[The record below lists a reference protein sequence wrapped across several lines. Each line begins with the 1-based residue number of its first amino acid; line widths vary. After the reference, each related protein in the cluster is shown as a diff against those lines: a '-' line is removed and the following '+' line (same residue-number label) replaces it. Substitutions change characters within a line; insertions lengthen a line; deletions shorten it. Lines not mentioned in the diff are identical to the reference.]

1 MKAPEF
7 IDGALLDRV
16 SEAARNSPR
25 LRKNHNFHRSEA
37 DVSNRLL
44 NAIEPGSYIVPHRHL
59 DAAKDETFV
68 VLCGRF
74 GLVLF
79 DEAGNISRKE
89 VLDSAG
95 PVFGVTIPY
104 GTFHSIVSLAP
115 GSVFFESKA
124 GPYAALTSEE
134 RAAWAP
140 VENDPTADAYRRRLE
155 ALFDQPAG
163 VRQVA
168 HPSA

>member
-16 SEAARNSPR
+16 SESARTSPR
-25 LRKNHNFHRSEA
+25 LRKNHNFHQSEA
-37 DVSNRLL
+37 DISNRLL
-44 NAIEPGSYIVPHRHL
+44 NAIEPGSYVVPHRHL
-59 DAAKDETFV
+59 DANKDETFV
-68 VLCGRF
+68 VLRGRF

-79 DEAGNISRKE
+79 DESGSVTRKE

-95 PVFGVTIPY
+95 PVFGVTIPH

-124 GPYAALTSEE
+124 GPYAALTPAE

-140 VENDPTADAYRRRLE
+140 AENDAAADAVRRRLE
-155 ALFDQPAG
+155 ALFT
-163 VRQVA
+163 
-168 HPSA
+168 

>member
-25 LRKNHNFHRSEA
+25 LRKNHNFHQSEA

-68 VLCGRF
+68 VLRGRF

-79 DEAGNISRKE
+79 DESGSITHKE
-89 VLDSAG
+89 VLDPKG
-95 PVFGVTIPY
+95 PVVGVTIPH
-104 GTFHSIVSLAP
+104 GTFHSVVSLVP

-124 GPYAALTSEE
+124 GPYAVLTPGEQ
-134 RAAWAP
+134 APWAP
-140 VENDPTADAYRRRLE
+140 TENDPTADAYRRALE
-155 ALFDQPAG
+155 ALFA
-163 VRQVA
+163 
-168 HPSA
+168 

>member
-1 MKAPEF
+1 MKAVEF

-16 SEAARNSPR
+16 SNLARTSLR
-25 LRKNHNFHRSEA
+25 LRKNHNFHQNEA

-44 NAIEPGSYIVPHRHL
+44 NAIEPGSYIIPHRHM
-59 DAAKDETFV
+59 DPAKDETFV
-68 VLCGRF
+68 VLRGRF

-79 DEAGNISRKE
+79 DDSGNVTRQA

-95 PVFGVTIPY
+95 PVFGVTIPH

-124 GPYAALTSEE
+124 GPYVALTPEE
-134 RAAWAP
+134 RAPWAP
-140 VENDPTADAYRRRLE
+140 VEIDPAADAYRSRLV
-155 ALFDQPAG
+155 ALFE
-163 VRQVA
+163 
-168 HPSA
+168 

>member
-1 MKAPEF
+1 VKAPEF

-25 LRKNHNFHRSEA
+25 LRKNHNFHRNEA

-44 NAIEPGSYIVPHRHL
+44 NAIEPGSYVVPHRHL

-68 VLCGRF
+68 VVRGRF

-79 DEAGNISRKE
+79 DESGNVTRQA

-95 PVFGVTIPY
+95 PVFGVTIPH
-104 GTFHSIVSLAP
+104 GTFHSIVSLTP

-124 GPYAALTSEE
+124 GPYAALTPEE
-134 RAAWAP
+134 RAPWAP
-140 VENDPTADAYRRRLE
+140 AESDLNADTFRQRLE
-155 ALFDQPAG
+155 ALFA
-163 VRQVA
+163 
-168 HPSA
+168 

>member
-7 IDGALLDRV
+7 IDGSLLDRV
-16 SEAARNSPR
+16 SESARTSPR

-44 NAIEPGSYIVPHRHL
+44 NAIEPGSYVVPHRHL

-68 VLCGRF
+68 VLRGRF

-79 DEAGNISRKE
+79 DEAGNVVRQE

-95 PVFGVTIPY
+95 PVFGVTIPH

-124 GPYAALTSEE
+124 GPYAALAPEE
-134 RAAWAP
+134 RPAWAP
-140 VENDPTADAYRRRLE
+140 AENDPAADVYRLRLE
-155 ALFDQPAG
+155 ALFD
-163 VRQVA
+163 
-168 HPSA
+168 

>member
-7 IDGALLDRV
+7 IDDALLDRV
-16 SEAARNSPR
+16 SESARTSPR
-25 LRKNHNFHRSEA
+25 LRKNHNFHRNEA

-44 NAIEPGSYIVPHRHL
+44 NAIEPGSYVVPHRHL
-59 DAAKDETFV
+59 DLTKDETFV
-68 VLCGRF
+68 VLRGRF

-79 DEAGNISRKE
+79 DEAGNVTSQE

-95 PVFGVTIPY
+95 PVFGVTIPH

-124 GPYAALTSEE
+124 GPYAALTPEE

-140 VENDPTADAYRRRLE
+140 AENDAAADSYRRRLE
-155 ALFDQPAG
+155 SLFD
-163 VRQVA
+163 
-168 HPSA
+168 

>member
-37 DVSNRLL
+37 DISNRLL
-44 NAIEPGSYIVPHRHL
+44 NAIEPASYIVPHRHM
-59 DAAKDETFV
+59 DTTKDETFV
-68 VLCGRF
+68 VLRGRF

-79 DEAGNISRKE
+79 DESGNVAHQE

-95 PVFGVTIPY
+95 PVFGVTIPHD
-104 GTFHSIVSLAP
+104 TFHSIVSLAP

-124 GPYAALTSEE
+124 GPYAALTPEE

-140 VENDPTADAYRRRLE
+140 AENDPAAEAYRRRLE
-155 ALFDQPAG
+155 ALFA
-163 VRQVA
+163 
-168 HPSA
+168 

>member
-1 MKAPEF
+1 MKTLEF

-16 SEAARNSPR
+16 SESARTSPR
-25 LRKNHNFHRSEA
+25 LRKNHNFHQNEA
-37 DVSNRLL
+37 DISNRLL
-44 NAIEPGSYIVPHRHL
+44 NAIEPGSYVVPHRHL
-59 DAAKDETFV
+59 DPSKDETYV
-68 VLCGRF
+68 VLRGRF

-79 DEAGNISRKE
+79 DESGNVTRKE

-95 PVFGVTIPY
+95 PVFGVTISH

-124 GPYAALTSEE
+124 GPYSALTPEE

-140 VENDPTADAYRRRLE
+140 AENNPAADAYRRRLE
-155 ALFDQPAG
+155 ALF
-163 VRQVA
+163 V
-168 HPSA
+168 